1 MLAKLLAILAQMKG
15 AAIGTVIVVAGA
27 TTVTVGATNT
37 DVQDTFNQIVAN
49 VGLTQHDSCEKG
61 QPAVVAQRNAAD
73 KLLRAQYQVS
83 HKQLLD
89 LRGGKDVDN
98 KAVGEVVRKYDD
110 KMRDTLNKAVNAV
123 AALTLGR
130 EGQNKEPGSTGST
143 FTTDFGM
150 RQH

>member
-73 KLLRAQYQVS
+73 KLLRAAYQTH
-83 HKQLLD
+83 HKQLND
-89 LRGGKDVDN
+89 LRGGGKDVD
-98 KAVGEVVRKYDD
+98 GQ
-110 KMRDTLNKAVNAV
+110 AV
-123 AALTLGR
+123 AAIVR
-130 EGQNKEPGSTGST
+130 DYDEP
-143 FTTDFGM
+143 M
-150 RQH
+150 RTKLNEAPN